1 MEKLTTIQ
9 IDKETREELKQFGVK
24 DDTYDEILRKMMEM
38 ARKQLFFER
47 QKNILRNEEFVPLGD
62 V

>member
-1 MEKLTTIQ
+1 MADLTTIQ
-9 IDKETREELKQFGVK
+9 IGKETREELKQFGVK
-24 DDTYDEILRKMMEM
+24 DETYDEILQKMMEM

-47 QKNILRNEEFVPLGD
+47 QKNILKNEEFVPLGK

>member
-1 MEKLTTIQ
+1 MADLTTIQ
-9 IDKETREELKQFGVK
+9 VGKETREELKQFGVK
-24 DDTYDEILRKMMEM
+24 DETYDEILRKMMEM

-47 QKNILRNEEFVPLGD
+47 QKNILKNEEFVPLGD

>member
-1 MEKLTTIQ
+1 MADLTTIQ
-9 IDKETREELKQFGVK
+9 IVKETREELKQFGVK
-24 DDTYDEILRKMMEM
+24 DETYDEILQKMMEM

-47 QKNILRNEEFVPLGD
+47 QKNILKNEEFVPLGK

>member
-1 MEKLTTIQ
+1 MNGMTTIQ
-9 IDKETREELKQFGVK
+9 IGKDTRQELKQFGFK
-24 DDTYDEILRKMMEM
+24 DQTYDEILQKMMEM

-47 QKNILRNEEFVPLGD
+47 QKQILKDEEFVPLER